1 MDQQQQSTDDGET
14 TVVLDPTPEQRV
26 ARGVTLLDERVPDWR
41 TRIDTDRLDMLDGT
55 ACVVGQVQHSLD
67 PAGWSPWQYG
77 LDRLGLVEDSTDAHD
92 HGFIT
97 NRDDGGSFDHWMDR
111 DATEA
116 LRDLWIKAITGE

>member
-1 MDQQQQSTDDGET
+1 MDEQQQSTDGEV

-26 ARGVTLLDERVPDWR
+26 ARGVALLDERVPDWR
-41 TRIDTDRLDMLDGT
+41 TRIDTDRLNMLDGT
-55 ACVVGQVQHSLD
+55 ACVVGQLQHSLD

-77 LDRLGLVEDSTDAHD
+77 LDRLGLVADSSEPHD

-97 NRDDGGSFDHWMDR
+97 ERTDMPDDHWMDR
-111 DATEA
+111 DATES